1 MIIEKSD
8 RFKDE
13 LEAIIDFIAIDSIN
27 RALKFYDTLL
37 LKINEIPHNPYIYR
51 KRISLN
57 VENIREL
64 IFQGYTVPF
73 LIKIFGNKLVEINF

>member
-1 MIIEKSD
+1 LIIEKSD